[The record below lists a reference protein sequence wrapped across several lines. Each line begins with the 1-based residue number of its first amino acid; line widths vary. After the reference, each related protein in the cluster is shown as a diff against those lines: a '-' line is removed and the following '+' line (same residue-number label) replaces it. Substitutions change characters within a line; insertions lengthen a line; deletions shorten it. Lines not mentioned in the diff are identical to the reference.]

1 VPERFGHWHSIH
13 DGSRPRRPT
22 GLGRG
27 SRPRSGPPRPRR
39 DRSTGTVLERR
50 PQTFVDVGA
59 PVGSAVAAIR
69 EVDSAPGWIP
79 HHAQARSRRCSTSSS
94 SSRPVRRHVP
104 PKGGAAVPSMATR
117 CARGSRSAGLRRRTV
132 ALVRMAVCGN
142 GASRSGF
149 VSAAKRGQCRSR
161 RTAPGR
167 GDGRVGVEDA
177 RRSWIVAT
185 VGDLGIGPGAGRVA
199 RSRGRG
205 WRCCPVLGGRQWFRG
220 LGRGRSCSHRIRRG
234 AARSVR
240 VGRGRACRRGGR

>member
-50 PQTFVDVGA
+50 PQAFVDVGA
-59 PVGSAVAAIR
+59 PVG
-69 EVDSAPGWIP
+69 
-79 HHAQARSRRCSTSSS
+79 CSTSSS

-149 VSAAKRGQCRSR
+149 VSTAKRGQCRSR

-205 WRCCPVLGGRQWFRG
+205 WRCCPVLGGRRWFRA
-220 LGRGRSCSHRIRRG
+220 LGRGRSCSRRIRRG